1 MVYSDIVGNVYILSF
16 PQGDEETKNIE
27 EAQEILNNL
36 DTRELLKCYTEVVIP
51 SSTIGEMV

>member
-1 MVYSDIVGNVYILSF
+1 MPTFKRF
-16 PQGDEETKNIE
+16 PQGGEETKNIE

-51 SSTIGEMV
+51 SSTIGEMVREKVMLHC